1 MPQLPTPLHPSLPAG
16 PRLPRC
22 ERQGLSVCR
31 PGTTGRRAA
40 GRARHCAAAADAV
53 FPPLAHRS
61 LRSYCVVVFTLHGI
75 VRMRARPRV
84 CVRAQALSGLGFR
97 VWAAT
102 VNVRTQEAIEIYTA
116 MLMLVEYCRAQALS
130 DLGFRVWAVADAKK
144 LRLTFAHGP
153 AAPAPPPLA

>member
-1 MPQLPTPLHPSLPAG
+1 M
-16 PRLPRC
+16 
-22 ERQGLSVCR
+22 
-31 PGTTGRRAA
+31 
-40 GRARHCAAAADAV
+40 

-97 VWAAT
+97 VWA
-102 VNVRTQEAIEIYTA
+102 
-116 MLMLVEYCRAQALS
+116 
-130 DLGFRVWAVADAKK
+130 VADAKK